1 MDAYEEVELK
11 LRIDPESAAK
21 IRQSDWWRQLGS
33 GTRKRLHS
41 IYFDTPDRRLRQ
53 LDISLRTRTD
63 GRDTI
68 QTVKMANR
76 KSGPVARREWETL
89 VPDAIPDPSLVID
102 PVLPQEFRQLTAPD
116 LHPLFDV
123 DVKRDTRRLEGDQA
137 HIELSLD
144 EGAVTSGDDRQDVR
158 EVELEL
164 VSGSLEQLFAEAR
177 RLSDIAAGRL
187 HARSKSDVGYAL
199 VHGTRKHWSKVPAL
213 TLDANMTAGD
223 ALKAIARNCFEHLTA
238 NDDCARLNLDPE
250 GVHQC
255 RVALR
260 RLRSLFKIYEAVLR
274 SKRIEPLDA
283 EVRWLGNVLGSARDL
298 DVLQT
303 DLLEPAVSA
312 LGESEGEQLAPLI
325 SGLEHNR
332 TSAYSAVNEALSSSR
347 YRHFLVDLCA
357 FGYGSYS
364 DLAKSKLG
372 PAALDQPLTQFAAA
386 ALAKAHRRLLKRGR
400 NFETLSQEERHDV
413 RIALKKLRYA
423 LDFFGG
429 VFDSERR
436 AKFFKELAR
445 LQEDLGSMN
454 DVAVAE
460 AKLARLVGIST
471 DGASDVVAA
480 STLSNKLTFA
490 AGCVLG
496 WHRRRAAE
504 IDERL
509 VKHWHSFAR
518 AKPFWQSELVTE

>member
-1 MDAYEEVELK
+1 MDGHDEIELK
-11 LRIDPESAAK
+11 LRIDADSVAK

-33 GTRKRLHS
+33 GNRKRLRS
-41 IYFDTPDRRLRQ
+41 VYFDTSDRRLRR

-68 QTVKMANR
+68 QTVKMAT
-76 KSGPVARREWETL
+76 KGSGPIARREWETL

-102 PVLPQEFRQLTAPD
+102 SALPQEFRKLTAPD
-116 LHPLFDV
+116 LQPLFDV
-123 DVKRDTRRLEGDQA
+123 DVKRDTRRLKADEAQ
-137 HIELSLD
+137 IELSLD
-144 EGAVTSGDDRQDVR
+144 EGAVTSGEQRQDVR

-164 VSGSLEQLFAEAR
+164 VSGDLEQLFVEAK
-177 RLSDIAAGRL
+177 RLSDIATGRL
-187 HARSKSDVGYAL
+187 HSRTKSDVGYAL
-199 VHGTRKHWSKVPAL
+199 MRGARRHWSKAPTL
-213 TLDANMTAGD
+213 ELDAEMTAGD

-260 RLRSLFKIYEAVLR
+260 RLRSLFKTYETVLR
-274 SKRIEPLDA
+274 RKRVEPIDA

-298 DVLQT
+298 DVLRT
-303 DLLEPAVSA
+303 DLLEPAISA
-312 LGESEGEQLAPLI
+312 LGETEQLAPLI
-325 SGLEHNR
+325 SGLEDNR
-332 TSAYSAVNEALSSSR
+332 TRAYSTVHEALSSTR

-357 FGYGSYS
+357 FGYGKYHE
-364 DLAKSKLG
+364 LAKSKLG
-372 PAALDQPLTQFAAA
+372 PEALDQPLPQFAAV
-386 ALAKAHRRLLKRGR
+386 ALAKTHRKLLKRGR
-400 NFETLSQEERHDV
+400 DFETLSQTERHSV

-423 LDFFGG
+423 VDFFGG
-429 VFDSERR
+429 VFDPERR
-436 AKFFKELAR
+436 TRFFKELAR

-460 AKLARLVGIST
+460 ARLARLVGVSAD
-471 DGASDVVAA
+471 DGSDMVAA
-480 STLSNKLTFA
+480 SALSGKLTFA

-504 IDERL
+504 IDERV
-509 VKHWHSFAR
+509 VKDWHAFAR
-518 AKPFWQSELVTE
+518 AKPFWQGELAGE